1 MEEIKAILEAFVEYL
16 KKVIKYFYP
25 TLPIE

>member
-1 MEEIKAILEAFVEYL
+1 MEEIKAIFEAFVEYL
-16 KKVIKYFYP
+16 KKVLKHFYP